1 MSGGGHFEYYQSRIR
16 DIYEQ
21 IQEELDIQGKEK
33 PEDELRYFDKEYF
46 EKHPEERFDIV
57 YREDIQKIFED
68 GIEALKIAEIYAQ
81 RIDWF
86 ISGDDGEESL
96 ISRLKEDLDN
106 LNK

>member
-1 MSGGGHFEYYQSRIR
+1 MSGGHFEYNQRRIR
-16 DIYEQ
+16 DIHEQ
-21 IQEELDIQGKEK
+21 IQEELDQQGREK

-68 GIEALKIAEIYAQ
+68 GIEVLKIAEIYAQ
-81 RIDWF
+81 RIDYF
-86 ISGDDGEESL
+86 ISDDDGEESL

>member
-1 MSGGGHFEYYQSRIR
+1 MSGGHFQYNQRRIR
-16 DIYEQ
+16 DIHEK
-21 IQEELDIQGKEK
+21 IQEGLDQQGKEDAK
-33 PEDELRYFDKEYF
+33 WYSEEYF
-46 EKHPEERFDIV
+46 EKYPEERFEIV
-57 YREDIQKIFED
+57 YSESVQKIFKE

>member
-1 MSGGGHFEYYQSRIR
+1 MAKGHFNYDQRRIR
-16 DIYEQ
+16 DIHEQ
-21 IQEELDIQGKEK
+21 IQEELDIQGIEK
-33 PEDELRYFDKEYF
+33 PIEDVRWYNEEYF
-46 EKHPEERFDIV
+46 EKYPEERFNIV
-57 YREDIQKIFED
+57 YREDIQKIFKE

-86 ISGDDGEESL
+86 LSGDDGEESL

>member
-1 MSGGGHFEYYQSRIR
+1 MSGGHFNYDQRRIR
-16 DIYEQ
+16 DIHEQ

-57 YREDIQKIFED
+57 YSENVQKIFRE

-86 ISGDDGEESL
+86 ISGEDGDESL